1 MAVRISD
8 SRDTIKLGPGG
19 TMIPYFRAEY
29 YIDELGPFV
38 YEVKLSENTPEAF
51 IEEIKRRRAVLE
63 AIKKVT

>member
-51 IEEIKRRRAVLE
+51 IKEVEHRRMVLE
-63 AIKKVT
+63 AVKKIA